1 MHNLHNIIQKN
12 LWSCFFFFAA
22 LFFSACPVF
31 ADSLYTNPETGY
43 EVFIEDDAELLT
55 GDEISTVVK
64 SMEPVTAYGN
74 VVLKSV
80 LTNNTSTR
88 DFAGRYY
95 ESLFGS
101 ESGTLFLI
109 DMDNRY
115 LYIHNTGTVSR
126 LITDRQ
132 CDIITDNIYT
142 YASDGDYA
150 GCAIAA
156 YQQMLRL
163 LEGGRIAQPMKYI
176 CNLLL
181 ALILALLINYALV
194 RAFSAGRKPS
204 AAQLFGG
211 AYTHYSLRNPHAAF
225 LHQTK
230 VYSPRTSSGGHSGR
244 GGGGHSRSGGA
255 SHSGGGHR
263 F

>member
-1 MHNLHNIIQKN
+1 MHNLPDFIQKS
-12 LWSCFFFFAA
+12 LQACVFFFAA
-22 LFFSACPVF
+22 LFLSTCPVF

-43 EVFIEDDAELLT
+43 QVVLEDDAGLLSE
-55 GDEISTVVK
+55 DEISAVEK

-74 VVLKSV
+74 AVLKSV
-80 LTNNTSTR
+80 SANSSSTR
-88 DFAGRYY
+88 AYAERYY

-115 LYIHNTGTVSR
+115 LYIHNTGSVSR
-126 LITDRQ
+126 LVTSRQ
-132 CDIITDNIYT
+132 CDVITDNIYT

-150 GCAIAA
+150 GCAAAA
-156 YQQMLRL
+156 YQQLFRL
-163 LEGGRIAQPMKYI
+163 MEGGRIAQPMKYI

-181 ALILALLINYALV
+181 SVILALLINYALV
-194 RAFSAGRKPS
+194 RTLSAGRKPS
-204 AAQLFGG
+204 TGQLLSG
-211 AYTHYSLRNPHAAF
+211 AYTRYSLRNPHADF
-225 LHQTK
+225 SHQTK
-230 VYSPRTSSGGHSGR
+230 VYSPRTSSGGGGR
-244 GGGGHSRSGGA
+244 SGGGGGRSGGS